1 VTTDRVRLRGR
12 RSWIPARGRYAAVAG
27 TRNLARVEMP
37 QDIVVDGA
45 ERGVVT
51 SARILDQHRP
61 IRAGV
66 DALYSIGQVIRG
78 LLDPVPEPVP

>member
-1 VTTDRVRLRGR
+1 
-12 RSWIPARGRYAAVAG
+12 
-27 TRNLARVEMP
+27 MP